1 MKVIVD
7 NYILDKLLGKGA
19 FGEVY
24 LTSLK
29 NDDSKKFATKLIK
42 RTIEGTEALK
52 YLYNEYEILTKLDH
66 PNIVKFEGIKKT
78 KDHFLIIMEYC
89 NGGELSKA
97 LRDYQKKF
105 KKPFTEEIVQYL
117 MRQIIDAFKYLHSKK
132 IIHRDIKLANILLH
146 FESEKDKEELN
157 LMKSIVKIIDFGFS
171 RRVKKSDLL
180 YSALGSPLNMD
191 PIILQKL
198 TNTNKKVRQ
207 LGYDQKADIWS
218 LGTICYEMIIG
229 KSAFDSEDMSE
240 LVEKIENGTYT
251 VPTSLSKEIVSFL
264 NGMLQYNPAQRL
276 SCKKL
281 AKHPFLTKN
290 VKDFHP
296 INLSLVSKN
305 VEKDKLK
312 INVKNNK
319 SIWSIFNEQ
328 DEEKLLKI
336 EEKYEKDELEEKEE
350 EDNNEMYSQTYSQ
363 GYNNNQYNMYNNNFN
378 NNFYGAMLPMA
389 CQGIPGNPMNPMPQ
403 GMPQNYGV
411 YQGQE
416 IGQNQQIPGSD
427 SNYSFSGGIFG
438 Q

>member
-319 SIWSIFNEQ
+319 SICSIFNEQ
-328 DEEKLLKI
+328 DVGEPIIIPKATLIFPFGSPSFINCILKYCCLS
-336 EEKYEKDELEEKEE
+336 KK
-350 EDNNEMYSQTYSQ
+350 
-363 GYNNNQYNMYNNNFN
+363 
-378 NNFYGAMLPMA
+378 
-389 CQGIPGNPMNPMPQ
+389 
-403 GMPQNYGV
+403 
-411 YQGQE
+411 
-416 IGQNQQIPGSD
+416 
-427 SNYSFSGGIFG
+427 
-438 Q
+438 